1 MACALVI
8 PGYLFRVSVQPPD
21 PAFVFDLDGTL
32 VDSVYQH
39 VFAWQRALADT
50 DIAIPIWRVH
60 RRIGMGS
67 DLLAAGVLRESG
79 HQLTDEERNRLT
91 ELHGMYYA
99 ELSGSVQPLPG
110 ARELLDRLDELGLAW
125 GIATNGATEETAPV
139 LQMLGVEGRCPV
151 VPGDDVPFAKPDPH
165 LFLAGAEAVGVD
177 PSDALVVG
185 DSTWDML
192 AARRAGALGIGM
204 LTGGFAATELV
215 EGHAFRI
222 YADPADLLEHLD
234 ELGVRPRNH

>member
-1 MACALVI
+1 VFT
-8 PGYLFRVSVQPPD
+8 PPPD

-39 VFAWQRALADT
+39 VFAWQRALEEF
-50 DIAIPIWRVH
+50 DITIPIWRVH

-67 DLLAAGVLRESG
+67 DLLAAAVLRESG
-79 HQLTDEERNRLT
+79 HRLTDQEHEQLTQ
-91 ELHGMYYA
+91 LHGQYYA
-99 ELSGSVQPLPG
+99 QLSDSVQPLPG

-125 GIATNGATEETAPV
+125 GIATSGAKKETGPV
-139 LQMLGVEGRCPV
+139 LEMLGVDGRCPV
-151 VPGDDVPFAKPDPH
+151 VTGDDVPFAKPDPH

-177 PSDALVVG
+177 PSVAIVVG

-192 AARRAGALGIGM
+192 AARRARAVGVGL
-204 LTGGFAATELV
+204 LTGGFAASELV

-234 ELGVRPRNH
+234 ELGVRVTN

>member
-1 MACALVI
+1 MFTA
-8 PGYLFRVSVQPPD
+8 PPE

-39 VFAWQRALADT
+39 VFAWQRALAEV

-67 DLLAAGVLRESG
+67 DLLAAAVLRESG
-79 HQLTDEERNRLT
+79 HRLTQGEQERLT
-91 ELHGMYYA
+91 ELHGKYYA

-110 ARELLDRLDELGLAW
+110 ARDLLDRLDDLGLKW
-125 GIATNGATEETAPV
+125 GIATSGAKQETGPV
-139 LQMLGVEGRCPV
+139 LQMLGVDGRCPV
-151 VPGDDVPFAKPDPH
+151 VTGDDVPFAKPDPH
-165 LFLAGAEAVGVD
+165 LFLAGAEAIGVD
-177 PSDALVVG
+177 PSVALVVG

-192 AARRAGALGIGM
+192 AARRAAALGVGL
-204 LTGGFAATELV
+204 LTGGFAASELV
-215 EGHAFRI
+215 EGHAFRT

-234 ELGVRPRNH
+234 ELGVRVEG